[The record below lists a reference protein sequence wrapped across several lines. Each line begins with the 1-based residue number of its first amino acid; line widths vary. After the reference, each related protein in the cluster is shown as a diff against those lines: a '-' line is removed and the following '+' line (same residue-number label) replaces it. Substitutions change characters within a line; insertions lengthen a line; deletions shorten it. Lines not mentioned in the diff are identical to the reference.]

1 MNSSNKSEYGEIL
14 TRLIKE
20 KNMTQEVFY
29 KKLGITKPY
38 FYEIISGKINPPP
51 PDTQMKILK
60 ILNPIDKDKER
71 MMDIAARERKE
82 LPADVMIF
90 LEKKSYGLKKIRDDS
105 EYKKFLKEIVNKG
118 EWWLWLERILYL
130 QLEEII

>member
-1 MNSSNKSEYGEIL
+1 MIYLNSSNKSEYGQIL

-38 FYEIISGKINPPP
+38 LYEIISGKINPPP

-60 ILNPIDKDKER
+60 ILNPIDKDKEI
-71 MMDIAARERKE
+71 MMDIAAREKKE
-82 LPADVMIF
+82 LSADVLIY
-90 LEKKSYGLKKIRDDS
+90 LEKNKRLKKIRDDS
-105 EYKKFLKEIVNKG
+105 EYKNFLKEIVNKG
-118 EWWLWLERILYL
+118 E
-130 QLEEII
+130 

>member
-14 TRLIKE
+14 TRIIKE

-51 PDTQMKILK
+51 PDTQMKILR
-60 ILNPIDKDKER
+60 ILNPKAEDKENL
-71 MMDIAARERKE
+71 MDIAAKERKE
-82 LPADVMIF
+82 LPADVMMY
-90 LEKKSYGLKKIRDDS
+90 LANKSDGLKKIRDDS
-105 EYKKFLKEIVNKG
+105 AYKKFLKEIINKG
-118 EWWLWLERILYL
+118 E
-130 QLEEII
+130 

>member
-1 MNSSNKSEYGEIL
+1 MIYLNSNNKSEYGEIL

-51 PDTQMKILK
+51 PYTQMKILK
-60 ILNPIDKDKER
+60 ILNPIDKDKEI

-82 LPADVMIF
+82 LPADVLIY
-90 LEKKSYGLKKIRDDS
+90 LEKKPDGLKKIRDDS

-118 EWWLWLERILYL
+118 E
-130 QLEEII
+130 